1 MIRLCALLGAVMA
14 SLKAFANPA
23 CTTLCPLIV
32 GASLT
37 IAQRMGVKDEVVGV
51 LAGAL
56 LAIFGYWMIRFC
68 EKRNWN
74 FPGRNV
80 ILMLLSIGSI
90 GFVYAGTLEY
100 KPGLHWNLLYIDS
113 FLLAALCGATAHI
126 LGVNIYA
133 YLKEKNGGHAHFPF
147 EKVLIPLLC
156 DALVCWIFWR
166 TNLCDCQEVLILK

>member
-1 MIRLCALLGAVMA
+1 MIKLFTLLGAVIT
-14 SLKAFANPA
+14 SVKAFANPA

-68 EKRNWN
+68 EKHHWN
-74 FPGRNV
+74 FPLRNV
-80 ILMLLSIGSI
+80 ALMLLSISSI
-90 GFVYAGTLEY
+90 GFVYAGTLQY

-113 FLLAALCGATAHI
+113 FLLAVLCGASAHI
-126 LGVNIYA
+126 FGVNVYA

-147 EKVLIPLLC
+147 EKVLIPILC
-156 DALVCWIFWR
+156 DALVCWIFWQ